1 MIEVVFTAAEARAV
15 TPLLIVV
22 VTAMIS
28 LVYEA
33 FGDDATS
40 DPARPVW
47 LSLAGVVGGL
57 VSSAVLWEHGQSAF
71 GGTYVLDGVAAFTNV
86 VCLLAVGLSL
96 LTAPGY
102 LASIG
107 VRAREFYPLVL
118 FAAGGMM
125 VMGSARDL
133 IVLFLGIEIMSIAA
147 YVLAGCHRTDRA
159 SGEAALKYFLLGA
172 FATGFL
178 LYGIAILYGATGS
191 TAYAEIAAALP
202 GASRPLV
209 LVGVGMLI
217 VALGFKMSAVPFHF
231 WAPDVYQGAPT
242 SVTALMAVGIK
253 AAAVASFARLFIVA
267 FSSLHGDWA
276 MLLWWLSV
284 LTMTVGNV
292 VAISQNSVKR
302 MLAYS
307 SIAHAGYLLAA
318 IVAGTP
324 RGGGAVLFY
333 LLAYAFMNL
342 GAFAVVISLGRKG
355 EPNEQFEDYAGL
367 ASRRPLIAAAMVLF
381 MLSLTGIPPLVGFVG
396 KLYLIEAIVQAGYIW
411 LAVIMV
417 LNSAISAYYYLRV
430 IIEMYMR
437 DPASPET
444 AMDPAPLLIVCLLV
458 ATVGTI
464 YFGIFPDAPL
474 DFARQSFLALR

>member
-1 MIEVVFTAAEARAV
+1 VIEVVFGGAELRAIA
-15 TPLLIVV
+15 PFLVV
-22 VTAMIS
+22 VVAAMTS
-28 LVYEA
+28 LLWEVFNE
-33 FGDDATS
+33 DHS

-47 LSLAGVVGGL
+47 LSLVGVVGGI
-57 VSSAVLWEHGQSAF
+57 VATVALWENGHSAF
-71 GGTYVLDGVAAFTNV
+71 KGTFALDGVAAFTNV
-86 VCLLAVGLSL
+86 VCLLAAGLSL
-96 LTAPGY
+96 LMAPSY

-118 FAAGGMM
+118 FAALGMM

-133 IVLFLGIEIMSIAA
+133 IILFLGIEIMSIAA
-147 YVLAGCHRTDRA
+147 YVLAGIHRTDEK

-191 TAYAEIAAALP
+191 TAYDAIAAALP
-202 GASRPLV
+202 NASKLLV
-209 LVGVGMLI
+209 LGGVALLI
-217 VALGFKMSAVPFHF
+217 VALGFKVSAVPFHF

-253 AAAVASFARLFIVA
+253 AAAVAGFARLFIVA
-267 FSSLHGDWA
+267 LGSLHDDWA
-276 MLLWWLSV
+276 MVLWWLAV

-292 VAISQNSVKR
+292 VAVAQSNVKR

-333 LLAYAFMNL
+333 LLAYTFMNV
-342 GAFAVVISLGRKG
+342 GAFAVVIALGRKG
-355 EPNEQFEDYAGL
+355 EANEQFEDYAGL
-367 ASRRPLIAAAMVLF
+367 ASRQPLIAAAMVLF

-396 KLYLIEAIVQAGYIW
+396 KLYLIEAIVQAGFLW

-430 IIEMYMR
+430 IFEMYMR
-437 DPASPET
+437 DPSRLAT
-444 AMDPAPLLIVCLLV
+444 AMEPAPLLIACLLV

-464 YFGIFPDAPL
+464 FLGIFPDAPL
-474 DFARQSFLALR
+474 DFARNSFAALR

>member
-1 MIEVVFTAAEARAV
+1 MIDVVFTAVELRAI

-22 VTAMIS
+22 AAAMTS
-28 LVYEA
+28 LLYEV
-33 FGDDATS
+33 FTDERGDPS
-40 DPARPVW
+40 RPVW
-47 LSLAGVVGGL
+47 LSLAGIAGGI
-57 VSSAVLWEHGQSAF
+57 VSSVVLWENGHTAF
-71 GGTYVLDGVAAFTNV
+71 QGTFALDGVAAFTNV
-86 VCLLAVGLSL
+86 VCLLAAGLSL

-118 FAAGGMM
+118 FAASGMM
-125 VMGSARDL
+125 VMGAARDL

-147 YVLAGCHRTDRA
+147 YVLAGIHRTDRA

-191 TAYAEIAAALP
+191 TAYGAIARALP
-202 GASRPLV
+202 GAPKLLV
-209 LVGVGMLI
+209 LGGVALLI
-217 VALGFKMSAVPFHF
+217 VALGFKVSAVPFHF

-253 AAAVASFARLFIVA
+253 AAAVAGFARLFISA
-267 FSSLHGDWA
+267 FAALHDDWA
-276 MLLWWLSV
+276 MLVWWLSV

-292 VAISQNSVKR
+292 VAIAQSNVKR

-355 EPNEQFEDYAGL
+355 EANEQFSDYAGL
-367 ASRRPLIAAAMVLF
+367 ASRQPLIAAAMVLF

-417 LNSAISAYYYLRV
+417 LNSAISAYYYLRL

-437 DPASPET
+437 DPEGEPT
-444 AMDPAPLLIVCLLV
+444 AMEPAPLLIACLLV

-464 YFGIFPDAPL
+464 FFGIFPDAPL